1 MTESISRK
9 GQLSAIVVGLTLAFG
24 ASAQTTGSP
33 AAGASKAP
41 ASASAKAP
49 VSTPAKAPA
58 SADQA
63 FVRKAAMGGLAEVE
77 FGKLAQQKAS
87 SDEVKQFASRMVQD
101 HSKANDE
108 LKQIASSKGIEVP
121 SELDRKHKNDYE
133 RLNKLSGAEFD
144 RAYMNLMVDDHKK
157 DVSDFKKEADSGKD
171 ADIKSFA
178 SKTLPTLQEHMQL
191 AQKTNDAVKKSSA
204 PKKTASK

>member
-1 MTESISRK
+1 MIKSISSKR
-9 GQLSAIVVGLTLAFG
+9 GLSAIAVGLTLAFG

-33 AAGASKAP
+33 AASGSKAP
-41 ASASAKAP
+41 ASASTKA
-49 VSTPAKAPA
+49 SAS

-77 FGKLAQQKAS
+77 LGRLAQQKAS

-101 HSKANDE
+101 HSKSNDE
-108 LKQIASSKGIEVP
+108 LKQVASAKGIEVP
-121 SELDRKHKNDYE
+121 SALDMKHKNDYD

-144 RAYMNLMVDDHKK
+144 RAYMSHMVDDHRK
-157 DVSDFKKEADSGKD
+157 DVADFKKEADSGRD

-178 SKTLPTLQEHMQL
+178 AKTLPTLQEHMQL
-191 AQKTNDAVKKSSA
+191 AQKTNDAVKKSGA

>member
-1 MTESISRK
+1 MIKSISSKR
-9 GQLSAIVVGLTLAFG
+9 GLSAIAVGLTLAFG

-33 AAGASKAP
+33 AASGSKAP
-41 ASASAKAP
+41 ASASTKA
-49 VSTPAKAPA
+49 SAS

-77 FGKLAQQKAS
+77 LGRLAQQKAS

-101 HSKANDE
+101 HSKSNDE
-108 LKQIASSKGIEVP
+108 LKQVASAKGIEVP
-121 SELDRKHKNDYE
+121 SALDMKHKNDYD

-144 RAYMNLMVDDHKK
+144 RAYMSHMVDDHRK
-157 DVSDFKKEADSGKD
+157 DVADFKKEADSGKD

-178 SKTLPTLQEHMQL
+178 AKTLPTLQEHMQL
-191 AQKTNDAVKKSSA
+191 AQKTNDAVKKSGA